1 MKKKSII
8 ESSNAVVAHVIMYG
22 VWLVSFAGAIALAVL
37 FRTVL
42 LAFMVRITESG
53 YWGGVRISLVD
64 RIYLV
69 VVALGLTGYLV
80 AGEYYL
86 RRGRETHTLVSRS
99 LRVFGFELIILGVGT
114 VLLVVLSNFDSIA
127 TIGAAVA
134 LAAGIGLIVAARK
147 LR

>member
-1 MKKKSII
+1 M
-8 ESSNAVVAHVIMYG
+8 
-22 VWLVSFAGAIALAVL
+22 VSFAGGIALAVL
-37 FRTVL
+37 FRTAL

-86 RRGRETHTLVSRS
+86 RRGRETKTLAYRS
-99 LRVFGFELIILGVGT
+99 IRVFGVEFVILGLGLLAL
-114 VLLVVLSNFDSIA
+114 VLFSGFD
-127 TIGAAVA
+127 TISTLGAAVA
-134 LAAGIGLIVAARK
+134 IVAGVGLTLIARK